1 MLCPGF
7 ALKRA
12 EGTFTPDPI
21 KVWTV
26 LLGLKGAALEEVSG
40 FQHCP
45 ENPGAR
51 EVRAVL
57 GLGPE
62 HPALHVAGGLRPAR
76 GGGGE
81 GLAPMLAGLSPSSG
95 SGKLWVHRG
104 GRAKPG
110 AAARAHLGVSPRR
123 RASSPGGSGL
133 SGSGLRELYR
143 AEREPRGRPRWAPR
157 PGVLPA
163 PAARAGP
170 CPRMRPAPT
179 RPLLPSRHPPLGSS
193 LRARRPVAKTEL
205 LKSESLS
212 PGICRAAGQPQP
224 PE

>member
-1 MLCPGF
+1 
-7 ALKRA
+7 
-12 EGTFTPDPI
+12 
-21 KVWTV
+21 
-26 LLGLKGAALEEVSG
+26 
-40 FQHCP
+40 
-45 ENPGAR
+45 
-51 EVRAVL
+51 
-57 GLGPE
+57 
-62 HPALHVAGGLRPAR
+62 
-76 GGGGE
+76 
-81 GLAPMLAGLSPSSG
+81 MLAGLSPSSG

-143 AEREPRGRPRWAPR
+143 AEREPRGRPRWSPR

-179 RPLLPSRHPPLGSS
+179 RPLLPSRHPPLGDAPSS
-193 LRARRPVAKTEL
+193 FAEDRNASLVPRQRAAQWPGDLRAPAPALRESQA
-205 LKSESLS
+205 SESK
-212 PGICRAAGQPQP
+212 AGGGKGGFHDCCQRTLN
-224 PE
+224 ETVYFRTY